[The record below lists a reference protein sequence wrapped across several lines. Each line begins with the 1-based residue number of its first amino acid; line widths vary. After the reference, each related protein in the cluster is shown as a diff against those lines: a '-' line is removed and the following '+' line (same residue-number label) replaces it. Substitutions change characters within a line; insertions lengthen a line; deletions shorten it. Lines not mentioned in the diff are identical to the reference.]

1 MNDHITVIYFL
12 VEGQEIKFSPQAST
26 LLCAKFRPLL
36 GGGGQQRRLTPNKP
50 LHVLVGLGLGRH
62 ILGCPRFWHR
72 PYRGCVLVQGHHDAH
87 AEVGQGRLEA
97 SCSARR
103 FRELSVSVSFGR
115 SSVEHHHIITSS
127 PTTHAVIIINHHHA
141 SCIIKPRDNIT
152 YIL

>member
-36 GGGGQQRRLTPNKP
+36 GGEGQQRRLTPNKP

-72 PYRGCVLVQGHHDAH
+72 TVAVCLFRDTMWDRDGRRLRVRLVAFGNFQFLFLSG
-87 AEVGQGRLEA
+87 GRAVERRA
-97 SCSARR
+97 SS
-103 FRELSVSVSFGR
+103 
-115 SSVEHHHIITSS
+115 HHHPPPMPSSSLPIIM
-127 PTTHAVIIINHHHA
+127 HHA
-141 SCIIKPRDNIT
+141 S
-152 YIL
+152 

>member
-72 PYRGCVLVQGHHDAH
+72 TVAVCLFRDTMMLMPRWDRDGWRLRVRLVAFGNFQFLFLSG
-87 AEVGQGRLEA
+87 GRA
-97 SCSARR
+97 SS
-103 FRELSVSVSFGR
+103 
-115 SSVEHHHIITSS
+115 IIT
-127 PTTHAVIIINHHHA
+127 HHPCRHHYPS
-141 SCIIKPRDNIT
+141 SCIMHHK
-152 YIL
+152 